1 MLLSVTFLLNVCVG
15 RLIWLKLINNSVF
28 SKGTYL
34 NFIFGI
40 LLFGC
45 GLDDIDMVSLLCV
58 LEYIYMISLQHAF
71 EDIDMVSLLC
81 AIDYIDMISRYSA
94 LLFRFLDAILGN

>member
-1 MLLSVTFLLNVCVG
+1 
-15 RLIWLKLINNSVF
+15 
-28 SKGTYL
+28 
-34 NFIFGI
+34 
-40 LLFGC
+40 
-45 GLDDIDMVSLLCV
+45 MVSLRV
-58 LEYIYMISLQHAF
+58 LDYIYMISLQHAI